1 MNLQTSRFW
10 GHLMTKKPKKTGGYD
25 VGYGKPPEHTKWKKG
40 QSGNPSGK
48 KKKEADLLDTIKKI
62 ASEELIVHKHGVP
75 HSMSYLEAAVY
86 ALFAKAQSGHPQ
98 AFKLLADL
106 LGKDTAEAIAR
117 STYAV
122 TEGDLSVLKTSAD
135 MMAVIEQAELE
146 FETQAESGSH
156 VEEGDHADDASDI

>member
-75 HSMSYLEAAVY
+75 HSVSYLEAAVY
-86 ALFAKAQSGHPQ
+86 ALFARAQSGHSQ

-106 LGKDTAEAIAR
+106 LGKDTAESIAG
-117 STYAV
+117 SSYAM
-122 TEGDLSVLKTSAD
+122 TEADLSVLRTSAD
-135 MMAVIEQAELE
+135 WAAVIEQAEAEL
-146 FETQAESGSH
+146 QAEVENGSN
-156 VEEGDHADDASDI
+156 VEEGDHAVDP

>member
-75 HSMSYLEAAVY
+75 HSMTCLEAAVY
-86 ALFAKAQSGHPQ
+86 ALFAMAQSGHPQ
-98 AFKLLADL
+98 AFKLIAAHSAVLPPPPVIGLLRHPDLPDSVRGAHALALQHLNLPQLYDDILGL
-106 LGKDTAEAIAR
+106 LA
-117 STYAV
+117 
-122 TEGDLSVLKTSAD
+122 LP
-135 MMAVIEQAELE
+135 
-146 FETQAESGSH
+146 
-156 VEEGDHADDASDI
+156 